1 MANYLYFA
9 NGGQNDAA
17 KDSIMKPASQLFGL
31 MALTNT
37 TTDIVFLPKDGTE
50 TIGDKITLTHA
61 AGGFKAI
68 CDEFASLLNSV
79 RVNTNNFTVVADL
92 NTNLP
97 TNEGAISATGLAG
110 VSALTI
116 TTDD

>member
-1 MANYLYFA
+1 MENYLYFA
-9 NGGQNDAA
+9 NNGNNDAA
-17 KDSIMKPASQLFGL
+17 KDSIMKPASQLFGI
-31 MALTNT
+31 MALSNT

-50 TIGDKITLTHA
+50 TTGDKITLTHT
-61 AGGFKAI
+61 AGKFKEIA
-68 CDEFASLLNSV
+68 DEFASLLNSA

-92 NTNLP
+92 NANLP
-97 TNEGAISATGLAG
+97 ANEGAISATGLSG